1 MKRSTQSSRPHLFS
15 WFELGPARP
24 ERIEEPD
31 TTTGALAA
39 TLRRDPVAVA
49 TLAALLLLAVFE
61 LGTRLVP
68 LGLGAMTRF
77 LPLVHLALAVVAIQ
91 MGIRHIIHQAERRL
105 WSGLALAF
113 SLRLA
118 ADALVL
124 LLGPPKLYLAL
135 LADIL
140 RTLSF
145 LAFVFAIERPVER
158 RAGIHPT
165 DLGRLLTWPGGS
177 TFALGLL
184 AYFSLIPVLL
194 DPAFYETWL
203 PSAYL
208 FLIFELYLVVHL
220 AVLASTTESLRWRML
235 HSLLFLAMSTLL
247 LVDLLEV
254 FVTAGVLG
262 AEWHAAARLLW
273 SLPFLLLVCGARL
286 RRHAFPNE
294 ESLFD
299 SVSRKDPLPWPQGNV
314 VVFALAFPLIHLA
327 FQVTGRLDE
336 ATAGARE
343 GFVLAWLL
351 VFGAMAL
358 FQQRALERRAKSL
371 WTERMRA
378 EEALHRS
385 NETLRLANERSRAE
399 EALRKSEEKFL
410 KAFRSIPDSMVIST
424 LAEGRIREV
433 NESFQTYF
441 GYSREEVL
449 GKTGIEL
456 DLWVEIEDRAM
467 MTRILRERG
476 AVRNF
481 EFSFYNKRGDKRLAL
496 LSGEILDL
504 DGETCLLMVLRDITE
519 RKKAEDKIR
528 EQAALL
534 DKAQDAISV
543 RDLEGRI
550 LYWNKSA
557 ERVYAFSADEVL
569 GKNVDGMIQPHGVDE
584 VAAAQA
590 ETLERGEWLGDL
602 VQMRRDGTET
612 VVESRWTL
620 VRDERGK
627 ATSMLVINTE
637 VTERRRLERRLRRA
651 ERLESIGVVA
661 SGMARDLSN
670 LLTPIRVGAAAL
682 QDASLEKK
690 YVPLIASLSEH
701 ARRGSEMVKQVL
713 TFAGQADGERTSFLP
728 RHLLQDVERLVREQ
742 SPDIGFEAQVG
753 EEPWPVVGDAG
764 PMHQVLASLGTNA
777 CEAMAEG
784 GGTVRLEISNVWM
797 DKFYARR
804 HAEAREGPYV
814 VLTVSDTG
822 SGIPRE
828 NLEKIWDPFFST
840 KKEGGGGLSL
850 AMSRAIVQ
858 AHGGFMTVYSE
869 VGSGTSF
876 QVYLPAREMGPV
888 EPPRDLPAGHGE
900 RVLVVDDDASIRDI
914 IRETL
919 EAFGYRVRVAASGAE
934 AIEVYRS
941 HGTEIDVV
949 LLDMMMP
956 VIDGFS
962 AVGELIDID
971 PGVVVIAVSG
981 LVSKERVREVENVR
995 VFLEKPYTAE
1005 KLLRTLHE
1013 VLTPEPAGEATAET
1027 KNEGELAHEKKR

>member
-15 WFELGPARP
+15 WFEIGPARP

-31 TTTGALAA
+31 TTSGALAA
-39 TLRRDPVAVA
+39 TLRHDPVALV
-49 TLAALLLLAVFE
+49 TLGAVLLLAVLE
-61 LGTRLVP
+61 LGAGFLP
-68 LGLGAMTRF
+68 AGFGAVLRF
-77 LPLVHLALAVVAIQ
+77 LPLVHLVVAVVAVQ
-91 MGIRHIIHQAERRL
+91 AGLRRIIHRAERRL
-105 WSGLALAF
+105 WAGIALAF
-113 SLRLA
+113 GLRLA

-124 LLGPPKLYLAL
+124 LLGPPKLYLEL
-135 LADIL
+135 TADVL

-145 LAFVFAIERPVER
+145 LAFVFAIERSVER
-158 RAGIHPT
+158 RTGIHPA

-184 AYFSLIPVLL
+184 TYFCLIPVAL
-194 DPAFYETWL
+194 DPPFYETGL
-203 PSAYL
+203 PSAYM

-220 AVLASTTESLRWRML
+220 AVLASRTESLRWRML
-235 HSLLFLAMSTLL
+235 YSLLFLALATLL
-247 LVDLLEV
+247 VTDLLDV
-254 FVTAGVLG
+254 LVTAGALSAG
-262 AEWHAAARLLW
+262 WHGAARTLW
-273 SLPFLLLVCGARL
+273 SLPFLVLICAARL
-286 RRHAFPNE
+286 RRHAFPTE

-299 SVSRKDPLPWPQGNV
+299 SVNRKDPLPWPQGNV

-327 FQVTGRLDE
+327 FQVAGRLDE
-336 ATAGARE
+336 ATAGARQ
-343 GFVLAWLL
+343 GFVLLWLL

-358 FQQRALERRAKSL
+358 FQQRALEGRAKSL

-433 NESFQTYF
+433 NDSFQTYF

-481 EFSFYNKRGDKRLAL
+481 EFSFYNKRGEKRLAL

-519 RKKAEDKIR
+519 RKQAEDKIR

-534 DKAQDAISV
+534 DKAQDAITV
-543 RDLEGRI
+543 RDLRGRI

-557 ERVYAFSADEVL
+557 ERVYGFPAGEVV
-569 GKNVDGMIQPHGVDE
+569 GKNVDGMIHPRGIED
-584 VAAAQA
+584 VAAIQA
-590 ETLERGEWLGDL
+590 EVLGRGEWLGDL
-602 VQMRRDGTET
+602 VQLRRDGTEV

-620 VRDERGK
+620 VRDESGK
-627 ATSMLVINTE
+627 ATSILVINTE
-637 VTERRRLERRLRRA
+637 VTERRRLERRLHRA

-661 SGMARDLSN
+661 SGMAHDLSN
-670 LLTPIRVGAAAL
+670 ILTPIRMGAEAL
-682 QDASLEKK
+682 RQASLEKK
-690 YVPLIASLSEH
+690 YVPLIASLAEH
-701 ARRGSEMVKQVL
+701 ARRGAEVVKHVL
-713 TFAGQADGERTSFLP
+713 TFAGQADAERICFQP
-728 RHLLQDVERLVREQ
+728 RHLLRDVERLVEEQ
-742 SPDIGFEAQVG
+742 FPGIGFETQIG

-764 PMHQVLASLGTNA
+764 PMHQVLASLCANA
-777 CEAMAEG
+777 CEAMGEG
-784 GGTVRLEISNVWM
+784 GSVRVEISNVWM

-822 SGIPRE
+822 TGIPRE
-828 NLEKIWDPFFST
+828 NVEKIWDPFFST
-840 KKEGGGGLSL
+840 KEEGGGGLSL

-869 VGSGTSF
+869 VGSGSSF
-876 QVYLPAREMGPV
+876 QVYLPGREMGPV
-888 EPPRDLPAGHGE
+888 EAPRDLPAGHGE

-919 EAFGYRVRVAASGAE
+919 EAFGYGVRVAASGAE
-934 AIEVYRS
+934 AIEVYRAES
-941 HGTEIDVV
+941 GDIDVV

-956 VIDGFS
+956 VIDGF
-962 AVGELIDID
+962 ATVGELIDLD
-971 PGVVVIAVSG
+971 PGVKVIAVSG
-981 LVSKERVREVENVR
+981 LVSKERVREVENVQ

-1005 KLLRTLHE
+1005 KLLRTLHD
-1013 VLTPEPAGEATAET
+1013 VLTPESSVEPEND
-1027 KNEGELAHEKKR
+1027 NEGEPTDEKER